1 MTTIYHL
8 HTMGYIVGLIAFVML
23 YDSLLNMEK
32 EGRLIYTVV
41 YILGFVVLLSM
52 SIAMILSTEWVV

>member
-1 MTTIYHL
+1 
-8 HTMGYIVGLIAFVML
+8 MGYIVGLIAFVML